1 VNDADSSR
9 RALRRQLRAQRSAL
23 PARAR
28 LEAAAAVA
36 DRLRQIDAV
45 KSARRVAGY
54 WAVGGEL
61 PLHAL
66 LAPRPAY
73 DYCLP
78 CLTPDLSLR
87 FAPWLPGDTVHAN
100 RYGIPEPELPE
111 AALIE
116 PDAMD
121 VVLVPLLAFDRHGM
135 RLGTGGGY
143 YDRSFAFL
151 QQRERPTR
159 PLLIGIG
166 YAFQEV
172 EMLVA
177 EAWDVRLD
185 FVATEAELIQCTTT
199 SS

>member
-1 VNDADSSR
+1 LVRQTISGTDSGT
-9 RALRRQLRAQRSAL
+9 ATHRSFV
-23 PARAR
+23 R
-28 LEAAAAVA
+28 
-36 DRLRQIDAV
+36 
-45 KSARRVAGY
+45 RRV
-54 WAVGGEL
+54 
-61 PLHAL
+61 HAIH
-66 LAPRPAY
+66 ARTIAEIPKN
-73 DYCLP
+73 
-78 CLTPDLSLR
+78 
-87 FAPWLPGDTVHAN
+87 TVHAN